1 MPTQAER
8 NGQGADHAPAPWTER
23 LVTPV
28 VRAFGALST
37 ILLLLAFALTIY
49 AIVARY
55 GFNAPLTWIDELIGF
70 LLVALIMFGVA
81 EAYRKGDHIAV
92 DLITARLE
100 QRGWRLARELWSD
113 ACVLAFAVV
122 LGISAWDSIS
132 FARSFGSFFP
142 GAIQIETWIPQI
154 PLLIAAI
161 LLGAFALARLAGR
174 LLGGAR
180 S

>member
-1 MPTQAER
+1 MPTGDESD
-8 NGQGADHAPAPWTER
+8 GQGAGHAAPWAER

-37 ILLLLAFALTIY
+37 ALVLLAFALTICG
-49 AIVARY
+49 IVARY
-55 GFNAPLTWIDELIGF
+55 GFNAPLTWIDELIGY

-92 DLITARLE
+92 DLVTAQLE
-100 QRGWRLARELWSD
+100 RGGWRMAKELWSD

-122 LGISAWDSIS
+122 LGVSAWDSIS
-132 FARSFGSFFP
+132 FARSFGSFSP
-142 GAIQIETWIPQI
+142 GAIQIETWIPRI
-154 PLLIAAI
+154 PLLIAAVLMGI
-161 LLGAFALARLAGR
+161 FALARLAGR
-174 LLGGAR
+174 LFGSAR